1 MAREAWCAA
10 VHGVAKSKWTTTT
23 RLFFVKFVSGNV
35 SSLLK
40 YLQCFPFLLKI
51 KNLKS
56 FSCLAQTT
64 FPGLFSIT
72 FMHLQINELSL
83 TNSTLNYLCDLHLYL
98 WFNINKNKKHL
109 YSTPKLKSNWENQLS
124 TEYSKK
130 DQNFRFITMKTKVQ
144 YVVYARK
151 MDYWCSL
158 LPLIQIPIRPL
169 GKPIQGEN
177 FDLQNKT
184 ISRTSASHLI

>member
-1 MAREAWCAA
+1 MAREAWCAV

-64 FPGLFSIT
+64 FPGLFSTT

-130 DQNFRFITMKTKVQ
+130 IKILDLLLWKLRCSMWFMQEKWITDVLYYLSFKYQ
-144 YVVYARK
+144 
-151 MDYWCSL
+151 L
-158 LPLIQIPIRPL
+158 
-169 GKPIQGEN
+169 
-177 FDLQNKT
+177 DL
-184 ISRTSASHLI
+184 